1 MITAYAYEL
10 AQHLVAQ
17 IKDEKNRHE
26 VTDDALMRLR
36 PKDTHLLSGEER
48 LALHEF
54 EREFRA
60 RVEKEAVTIYED
72 DFSDLAMRRAESGYG
87 EKPPTASRSE
97 GVGMEAAPHFLTPL
111 STLVSVFFLFFQFVK
126 CMISND
132 YNWL

>member
-1 MITAYAYEL
+1 MVIGKISLDNETFQWYITPMITAYAYEL

-36 PKDTHLLSGEER
+36 PKVTHLLSGEER

-87 EKPPTASRSE
+87 E
-97 GVGMEAAPHFLTPL
+97 
-111 STLVSVFFLFFQFVK
+111 
-126 CMISND
+126 
-132 YNWL
+132 